1 MALWSKKPKIEEV
14 VPTKPA
20 NGSGKNAPKAQPM
33 PQVTKQQSSDQVQKQ
48 GAASARLLFRLGE
61 VMSVLMRAP
70 QFRALPL
77 SEVQSL
83 VVPPLSLGQFLIAE
97 ARSKSQGYVTP
108 VATALWAK
116 VSNEVDRK
124 LTEGLERPIR
134 LAPNDWK
141 SGDNAWLIVLAGNA
155 QAIAPMLK
163 KFQETTLKGQPL
175 KMRAKNKDGKTVVRT
190 FTSGGAA
197 AP

>member
-1 MALWSKKPKIEEV
+1 MALWSKKPKIETV
-14 VPTKPA
+14 MPSKPA
-20 NGSGKNAPKAQPM
+20 NGSGKAATKTQAAPQAA
-33 PQVTKQQSSDQVQKQ
+33 KQLSSDQVQKQ

-70 QFRALPL
+70 QFRTLPL

-97 ARSKSQGYVTP
+97 ARSQSQGYVTP

-124 LTEGLERPIR
+124 LSEGLEGPIR
-134 LAPNDWK
+134 LAPQDWK

-163 KFQETTLKGQPL
+163 KFQETTLKGRPL

-190 FTSGGAA
+190 FTGDGAA